1 MHTNERST
9 FPLSSPQREIWLE
22 QLMIGHSI
30 SSIIG
35 VYLEIEDEID
45 IECFRRAA
53 QLTVDQCE
61 VLRTCILQEVDSD
74 GIPLQAFAGQL
85 DMPVTV
91 VDASMLPNREQ
102 WRDTWIQEQ
111 MEMPFKFDGTPLWR
125 IALCRFETR
134 RWYCVVSAHHILLDG
149 WSMYLTIQTLSEI
162 YNDLRAERVPRVE
175 VRSYLDFIDQ
185 DLSYQRSTRYKKDRE
200 YWLEKYATL
209 PEPMFAENFHHANSV
224 ESGCSINFMREFPL
238 ALLDRMTVFAEMHG
252 ISPFQVSLA
261 ALYIYFS
268 RTLQR
273 DDVVIGVPILN
284 RSGHQFKSSIGMFAQ
299 VTPVRMC
306 FDSESTFLEMVLSLS
321 KDIRRD
327 YRHQSFPLSEIGRGC
342 GMMKSGATRL
352 FDVVFSF
359 EQGEHVHRFGSTH
372 SRLIKCS
379 NNQEYNALLMY
390 VRSNANDGVAWFHA
404 IYNRAYFDADQ
415 IELLTERLIQLIE
428 QGIAHPERRLRAF
441 EMLVPSELA
450 LVDAWSRGKKTE
462 VPDATFQALFQAQ
475 ATRTPDAIAV
485 ICGYRQLT
493 YTQLNA
499 RANQLA
505 HHLID
510 MGLQPDDRVALC
522 MERSVELVVALLAIL
537 KAGGAYVPLDP
548 RYPADRLSYMLAD
561 SSPRALLLHSPTF
574 ARLGDADVPRLDLDA
589 PAWQSAPCTDP
600 TVIGLTS
607 SHLAYVIYTS
617 GSSGRPKG
625 VMVPHAALVSYLDW
639 AVDYYKPQQGA
650 VVSSSLSFDAT
661 VTSLYLPLLCGGT
674 TELLPEYDEIDA
686 LQQRLSSDKP
696 LGLVKITPAHLEV
709 LTQQLAARGATPAAA
724 LFVIGGEALPASTV
738 KHLRALAPQ
747 VRLVNEY
754 GPTETVVGCVVY
766 EIPLGWESGAA
777 ASVPIGRPIANM
789 GVHILDAHG
798 QRMPIG
804 VAGEVCIAGAQ
815 VTRGYLNRAV
825 LTDQCFVADPL
836 SAVPGA
842 RMYRTGDLAR
852 WLPDGNLEYLGR
864 NDEQVKI
871 RGFRIEP
878 AEIASRLQE
887 HAQVREVTVV
897 TRDDATGQK
906 SLVAY
911 YVPADGC
918 EVAPEKLRTYLQDQ
932 LPEYMVPAVY
942 VQIGALPLTPNGKL
956 DHKALPAPQA
966 QAYVQHGY
974 VAPDGQ
980 MEEVLAELW
989 SEVLKIDR
997 VGRHDHFF
1005 ELGGHSL
1012 LVVALLQRMRR
1023 RGLSA
1028 DVKSLLSKPTLM
1040 AMAAVVGVSND
1051 VAVPEN
1057 RIPAECD
1064 RIVPELL
1071 SLIDLSQE
1079 SIDRIVA
1086 TVPGGARNV
1095 QDIYPLAPLQEGI
1108 VYHHLWAKQGDPYLQ
1123 YASFTFAD
1131 RGRLDSFADALQRV
1145 VARHDI
1151 LRTAI
1156 VWEYLDAPVQVV
1168 WRRAT
1173 VPLMEM
1179 VLDAANGDVL
1189 QQLQAQ
1195 LNPDRQHLD
1204 LRMAPLLRLGYAH
1217 DAVGKRWVGVLL
1229 FHHLIGDAASVESLL
1244 QEMGCH
1250 IRGDDDALP
1259 PLFPYRDYTMQAR
1272 LSQQSQE
1279 HTAFF
1284 TEMLGDVSEPTL
1296 PFGIEAPDTDH
1307 STMCK
1312 VVKSVDPS
1320 VDRRLRMQ
1328 ARQLGVR
1335 EASLYHVA
1343 WAQVLGAVAGQQD
1356 VVFGTV
1362 LLGRTHGRDIERAI
1376 GMFINTLPIRVS
1388 LGPVAVRATIEQTHA
1403 RLSAML
1409 SHEHT
1414 SLTVAQRCSGITAS
1428 RPLFN
1433 TLLNYR
1439 RTSRERLGGT
1449 VLDAWPGIDILGGEE
1464 RSTYPLSLSV
1474 DDLGDGS
1481 QLTLLAAVAF
1491 DADRLC
1497 TYMQVAL
1504 TQLVDALEQTPDRPI
1519 GQLCVVP
1526 CDERQRLLGFNAT
1539 QMPAESHR
1547 TIPAMV
1553 ERQAASTPD
1562 AIAVECGHKQLR
1574 YAELNARANALADQL
1589 ITLGVVPDDRVA
1601 ICVQRSPELLVGLLA
1616 ILKAGAAY
1624 VPLDPSYPSE
1634 RLRYLLQDSAPRAVL
1649 RHAATREVLSGD
1661 VLSALPLPAID
1672 IDFVNASDLG
1682 TPNPVV
1688 AGLDPAHLAY
1698 VIYTSGS
1705 TGQPKGVMVEH
1716 RQLAQLIDWHCTK
1729 FGVQAGSRTSS
1740 VAGLSFDAAAWEIW
1754 PTLCAGGCLLV
1765 PAGDNDVD
1773 ALLRW
1778 WHAQELDVSFLP
1790 TPIAEHAFAS
1800 GIMPKRL
1807 THLLVGGDRLR
1818 QVPAGLPF
1826 AVHNNYGPT
1835 ETTVVATSSEVVPE
1849 TLHPSIGKPLPHL
1862 RAYVL
1867 DAQRQLTPLR
1877 VVGELYLGGT
1887 AVARGYLGREAL
1899 TAERFIDDPLHPGE
1913 RMYRTG
1919 DLCRWLEDGSLDY
1932 VGRNDAQVKIRGRR
1946 IELGEIEVHLLA
1958 HAQVREAV
1966 VLAREDVAGDKRLV
1980 AYVIAQDAQQVPM
1993 AEVLSE
1999 DLRSV
2004 LADYMV
2010 PEAFV
2015 FLDAW
2020 PLTPNGKLDRK
2031 ALPMPDAAARSLQ
2044 CYEPPTDALEQTL
2057 AEIWQS
2063 VLGVERV
2070 GRHDN
2075 FFQLGGH
2082 SLLAVTLVE
2091 RMRQHGLSADVR
2103 VLFGQSTLVA
2113 LAAAV
2118 GNELEVEVPANL
2130 IPQDCQR
2137 ITPELLTLVQLS
2149 QDAIDRIVATVP
2161 GGAANVQD
2169 IYPLAP
2175 LQEGVLYHYLA
2186 ARQGDPYL
2194 QSAQLSFDSR
2204 DRLDQFAQALQ
2215 QVIDRHDVLR
2225 TSVIWEG
2232 LHAPI
2237 QVVWRKATLV
2247 VSQLVVDWSYEDS
2260 VQQLHST
2267 FDPLLY
2273 RLDLSTAPLLQLHY
2287 VYDTMR
2293 ACWVA
2298 MLLIHHLVD
2307 DAATMHVLHAELHAY
2322 LSGNGDQLAASIP
2335 YRNYVAQAR
2344 RQEHRAEREAFFRRS
2359 LGDFEAPTLP
2369 YGLQDIRGDGCSAEQ
2384 SVSLLETHLHGR
2396 LRACAAQLG
2405 VTPSSLYHLAWAH
2418 VLGQVAATNDVVFGT
2433 VLLGR
2438 MQAGAGAD
2446 RAMGMFI
2453 NTLPLRVRLTKQP
2466 VREMVHA
2473 VHAQLSALLL
2483 HEHAA
2488 LSEAQRCSG
2497 VAPPSPLFSAL
2508 LNYRSYRQAPLSSE
2522 RSMPWPGIEIL
2533 QTQRGSHYP
2542 VLLDVEEMEDTVQ
2555 LTGHLPAGYDA
2566 KRLCTY
2572 MQVALTQLV
2581 DALEQTPDRPIG
2593 QLCVVPCDERQR
2605 LLGFNATQMP
2615 AESHR
2620 TIPAMVERQA
2630 ASTPDAI
2637 AVECGDKQLRYAEL
2651 NARANALADQ
2661 LITLGVVPDDRV
2673 AICVQRSP
2681 ELLVGLLAILKAGAA
2696 YVPLDPS
2703 YPSERL
2709 RYLLQ
2714 DSAPRAVLRHAA
2726 TREVL
2731 SGDVLSALPL
2741 PAIDI
2746 DFVNAS
2752 DLGTPN
2758 PVVAGLD
2765 PAHLAYVIYT
2775 SGSTGQ
2781 PKGVMVEHRQLAQ
2794 LIDWHCTKFGVQA
2807 GSRTSSV
2814 AGLSFDAAA
2823 WEIWPTLCA
2832 GGCLLVPAGDNDV
2845 DALLRWW
2852 HAQELD
2858 VSFLP
2863 TPIAEHAFAS
2873 GIMPKRLTH
2882 LLVGGDRLRQVPAG
2896 LPFAVH
2902 NNYGP
2907 TETTVVATSSEVVP
2921 ETLHPSIGKPLPHLR
2936 AYVLDAQRQLTPL
2949 RVVGELY
2956 LGGTAVARGY
2966 LGREALTA
2974 ERFIDDPLHPGER
2987 MYRTGDLCRWLEDGS
3002 LDYVGRN
3009 DAQVKIRGRRIEL
3022 GEIEVHLL
3030 AHAQVREAVV
3040 LAREDVAGD
3049 KRLVAYVIA
3058 QDAQQVPMAEVLSE
3072 DLRSVLADYMVPE
3085 AFVFLDAWPLTPNGK
3100 LDRKALPM
3108 PDAAARS
3115 LQCYEPPAD
3124 ALEQTL
3130 AEIWQS
3136 VLGVERVGR
3145 HDNFFQLGGHSLL
3158 AVTLVERIRQEGIEA
3173 DVRTLFDQPKLSDY
3187 AAAIERVE
3195 IVL

>member
-1 MHTNERST
+1 
-9 FPLSSPQREIWLE
+9 
-22 QLMIGHSI
+22 MIGHSI

-102 WRDTWIQEQ
+102 WRDKWIQEQ

-149 WSMYLTIQTLSEI
+149 WSMYLTIQTLSEM

-185 DLSYQRSTRYKKDRE
+185 NLSYQRSTRYEKDRE

-209 PEPMFAENFHHANSV
+209 PEPMFAENFQHASSV
-224 ESGCSINFMREFPL
+224 ESGRSINFMRDFPL

-273 DDVVIGVPILN
+273 DDVAIGVPILN

-306 FDSESTFLEMVLSLS
+306 FDPESTFLEMVLSLS

-342 GMMKSGATRL
+342 GMLKSGATRL

-359 EQGEHVHRFGSTH
+359 EKGDHVHRFGSTH

-379 NNQEYNALLMY
+379 NNQEHNPLLMY

-441 EMLVPSELA
+441 EMLIPSELA

-561 SSPRALLLHSPTF
+561 SSPRALLLHGPTS
-574 ARLGDADVPRLDLDA
+574 ARLANADVPRLDLDA
-589 PAWQSAPCTDP
+589 PAWQSALCTDP

-625 VMVPHAALVSYLDW
+625 VMVPHAALVSYLHW

-724 LFVIGGEALPASTV
+724 LFVIGGEALPASAV

-966 QAYVQHGY
+966 QAYVQNVY
-974 VAPDGQ
+974 VPPDGQ

-1012 LVVALLQRMRR
+1012 LVVALLQRMRQ

-1108 VYHHLWAKQGDPYLQ
+1108 VYHHLSAKQGDPYLQ

-1189 QQLQAQ
+1189 QQLRTQ

-1204 LRMAPLLRLGYAH
+1204 LRMAPLLRIGYAH

-1284 TEMLGDVSEPTL
+1284 TEMIGDVSEPTL
-1296 PFGIEAPDTDH
+1296 PFGIEALDADH

-1335 EASLYHVA
+1335 AASLYHVA
-1343 WAQVLGAVAGQQD
+1343 WAQVLGAVAGQQN

-1504 TQLVDALEQTPDRPI
+1504 TQLVEALEQTPDRPI
-1519 GQLCVVP
+1519 GQLCVLP
-1526 CDERQRLLGFNAT
+1526 DSERECILKTFNAT
-1539 QMPAESHR
+1539 TRDYPQTQTIHALFEQQVARHPDAVAVVDGARQYSYATLNCCANRLAHHLIESGVRPGDHVAICLPRSMELLVAQLAITKCAAAYLPLDVQAPQERLRVMLQDSGARWVVSHR
-1547 TIPAMV
+1547 T
-1553 ERQAASTPD
+1553 QTLPD
-1562 AIAVECGHKQLR
+1562 AI
-1574 YAELNARANALADQL
+1574 
-1589 ITLGVVPDDRVA
+1589 
-1601 ICVQRSPELLVGLLA
+1601 
-1616 ILKAGAAY
+1616 
-1624 VPLDPSYPSE
+1624 E
-1634 RLRYLLQDSAPRAVL
+1634 RLDLDMLDLSQVAEHNPQLPQSSGEVAYLM
-1649 RHAATREVLSGD
+1649 
-1661 VLSALPLPAID
+1661 
-1672 IDFVNASDLG
+1672 
-1682 TPNPVV
+1682 
-1688 AGLDPAHLAY
+1688 
-1698 VIYTSGS
+1698 YTSGS
-1705 TGQPKGVMVEH
+1705 TGQPKGVRVPH
-1716 RQLAQLIDWHCTK
+1716 RAISRLVRNNGYAEFLASD
-1729 FGVQAGSRTSS
+1729 R
-1740 VAGLSFDAAAWEIW
+1740 VAFAANPAFDAS
-1754 PTLCAGGCLLV
+1754 TLEVWAPLLNGACLVVVEQSVLLSPQRFQQLLHAEEVTVLWLTAGV
-1765 PAGDNDVD
+1765 FHQYAQ
-1773 ALLRW
+1773 ALLPVFPQLRY
-1778 WHAQELDVSFLP
+1778 L
-1790 TPIAEHAFAS
+1790 I
-1800 GIMPKRL
+1800 
-1807 THLLVGGDRLR
+1807 VGGDVLDPTVIARVLEEGAP
-1818 QVPAGLPF
+1818 QVLLNG
-1826 AVHNNYGPT
+1826 YGPT
-1835 ETTVVATSSEVVPE
+1835 ETTTFATTHRITEVSASSIP
-1849 TLHPSIGKPLPHL
+1849 IGRPIGNTQV
-1862 RAYVL
+1862 YVL
-1867 DAQRQLTPLR
+1867 DAQRKPMPIG
-1877 VVGELYLGGT
+1877 VVGELYIGGDG
-1887 AVARGYLGREAL
+1887 VALGYLNRPEQ
-1899 TAERFIDDPLHPGE
+1899 TAERFVPNPFSTE
-1913 RMYRTG
+1913 STARMYRTG
-1919 DLCRWLEDGSLDY
+1919 DLVRWQADGTLEYL
-1932 VGRNDAQVKIRGRR
+1932 GRNDGQIKIRGFR
-1946 IELGEIEVHLLA
+1946 IELGEIEAALRTHPA
-1958 HAQVREAV
+1958 IADAAV
-1966 VLAREDVAGDKRLV
+1966 VQREDVAGAKQLV
-1980 AYVIAQDAQQVPM
+1980 AYYSIDASTATVPSAQA
-1993 AEVLSE
+1993 
-1999 DLRSV
+1999 LRSH
-2004 LADYMV
+2004 LQAQLPDYMLPAAYV
-2010 PEAFV
+2010 A
-2015 FLDAW
+2015 LKQL

-2044 CYEPPTDALEQTL
+2044 CYEPPADALEQTL

-2091 RMRQHGLSADVR
+2091 RMRQHGLSTDVR
-2103 VLFGQSTLVA
+2103 VLFGQSTLAA

-2247 VSQLVVDWSYEDS
+2247 VSQLVVDWSYEDA

-2344 RQEHRAEREAFFRRS
+2344 RQEHQAEREAFFRRS

-2497 VAPPSPLFSAL
+2497 VAPPLPLFSAL
-2508 LNYRSYRQAPLSSE
+2508 LNYRSYRQAPLSFEQSV
-2522 RSMPWPGIEIL
+2522 PWPGIEIL

-2542 VLLDVEEMEDTVQ
+2542 VMLDVEEMEDTVQ

-2581 DALEQTPDRPIG
+2581 EALEQTPDRPIG
-2593 QLCVVPCDERQR
+2593 QLCVLPDSERECI
-2605 LLGFNATQMP
+2605 LKTFNATTRDYPQTQTIHALFEQQVARHPDAVAVVDGARQYSYATLNCCANRLAHHLIESGVRPGDHVAICLPRSMELLVAQLAITKCAAAYLP
-2615 AESHR
+2615 LDVQAPQERLRVMLQDSGARWVVSHR
-2620 TIPAMVERQA
+2620 TQ
-2630 ASTPDAI
+2630 TLPDAI
-2637 AVECGDKQLRYAEL
+2637 
-2651 NARANALADQ
+2651 
-2661 LITLGVVPDDRV
+2661 
-2673 AICVQRSP
+2673 
-2681 ELLVGLLAILKAGAA
+2681 
-2696 YVPLDPS
+2696 
-2703 YPSERL
+2703 ERL
-2709 RYLLQ
+2709 DLDMLDLSQVAEHNPQLPQSSGEVAYLM
-2714 DSAPRAVLRHAA
+2714 
-2726 TREVL
+2726 
-2731 SGDVLSALPL
+2731 
-2741 PAIDI
+2741 
-2746 DFVNAS
+2746 
-2752 DLGTPN
+2752 
-2758 PVVAGLD
+2758 
-2765 PAHLAYVIYT
+2765 YT

-2781 PKGVMVEHRQLAQ
+2781 PKGVRVPHRAISRLVRNNGYAEFLAS
-2794 LIDWHCTKFGVQA
+2794 D
-2807 GSRTSSV
+2807 RV
-2814 AGLSFDAAA
+2814 AFAANPAFDAS
-2823 WEIWPTLCA
+2823 TLEVWAPLLNGACLVVVEQSVLLSPQRFQQLLHAEEVTVLWLTA
-2832 GGCLLVPAGDNDV
+2832 GVFHQYAQ
-2845 DALLRWW
+2845 ALLPVFPQLRY
-2852 HAQELD
+2852 L
-2858 VSFLP
+2858 
-2863 TPIAEHAFAS
+2863 I
-2873 GIMPKRLTH
+2873 
-2882 LLVGGDRLRQVPAG
+2882 VGGDVLDPTVIARVLEEGAPQVLLNG
-2896 LPFAVH
+2896 
-2902 NNYGP
+2902 YGP
-2907 TETTVVATSSEVVP
+2907 TETTTFATTHRITEVSASSIP
-2921 ETLHPSIGKPLPHLR
+2921 IGRPIGNTQV
-2936 AYVLDAQRQLTPL
+2936 YVLDAQRKPMPIG
-2949 RVVGELY
+2949 VVGELY
-2956 LGGTAVARGY
+2956 IGGDGVALGY
-2966 LGREALTA
+2966 LNRPEQTA
-2974 ERFIDDPLHPGER
+2974 ERFVPNPFSTESTAR
-2987 MYRTGDLCRWLEDGS
+2987 MYRTGDLVRWQADGTLEY
-3002 LDYVGRN
+3002 LGRN
-3009 DAQVKIRGRRIEL
+3009 DGQIKIRGFRIEL
-3022 GEIEVHLL
+3022 GEIEAALRTHP
-3030 AHAQVREAVV
+3030 AIADAAVV
-3040 LAREDVAGD
+3040 QREDVAGA
-3049 KRLVAYVIA
+3049 KQLVAYYSIDASTATVPSA
-3058 QDAQQVPMAEVLSE
+3058 QA
-3072 DLRSVLADYMVPE
+3072 LRSHLQAQLPDYMLPAAYVALE
-3085 AFVFLDAWPLTPNGK
+3085 QLPLTPNGK